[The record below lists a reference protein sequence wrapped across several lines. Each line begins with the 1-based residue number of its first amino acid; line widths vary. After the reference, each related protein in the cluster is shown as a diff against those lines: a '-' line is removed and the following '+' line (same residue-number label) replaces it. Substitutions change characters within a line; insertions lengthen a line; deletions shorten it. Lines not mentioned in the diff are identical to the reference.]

1 MYQFCLGIFTYDT
14 LTLNSYV
21 FSFILAFIL
30 KIKKKKTPLS
40 SFCDFAE
47 CYIGT

>member
-1 MYQFCLGIFTYDT
+1 MKFPSLLIFSTMYQFCLGIFTYDT

-30 KIKKKKTPLS
+30 KLKKKKKLP
-40 SFCDFAE
+40 
-47 CYIGT
+47 